1 MNLFNEHINCK
12 RMYQEIIKMPRM
24 KITKVIIRQNKRLLD
39 KGTSSVEWTPESDIQ
54 VIIGGNGNGKSSL
67 GRELSP
73 LPATKADYEPNGYKE
88 VWCET
93 EVDTFISITDF
104 DAKHIHSFIRVSDN
118 VNLNDGGTAKV
129 QLQLIKEHLKFTPK
143 HHELL
148 CGDIKF
154 TQISANERKALF
166 TQMGDFNVDYAIELF
181 DKLKKSLNESKGA
194 YSHTSRKL
202 LEEQNQQ
209 LSEEEIDAIKGR
221 LRRYSEKINKALS
234 FRDNFVV
241 DDRIH
246 SEIQRIEENIELV
259 INEARKHWISH
270 VGFDSFSDL
279 DAEIGKW
286 RNSRDS
292 IQEQIDLKQSALE
305 QNSSTLNKISDG
317 AIKKK
322 ELEQQL
328 ESLDKELA
336 TLDSKVPDN
345 VDLSILDMYT
355 LDDFK
360 NAYKSLESSLS
371 EFDVIFKNLQS
382 LKEYKFTKEKIEEV
396 QSSHT
401 ELVKYINHKGDILRI
416 TSNYVRQVE
425 SHDPTKCPKCE
436 HQWIEGV
443 SDSELKEKKAQV
455 SKLEKLL
462 EVANERLKERDIE
475 LEASQEYQITK
486 GSYYRLVS
494 ENHHLVKTNLINKIN
509 EEDLEESP
517 LTYSEKFR
525 NFIKTLSYL
534 GKKKSL
540 GEKRLS
546 LMEQLKFC
554 NDLETL
560 ATGNDLT
567 TDSLEKLNVE
577 IDKLHEKE
585 IECNS
590 KVRELENL
598 RVKCQYMEH
607 HRQTIERLESELEE
621 AYVNL
626 SKYNVNNMVD
636 EMVMECEKESTEL
649 TKKLTMF
656 NSSKAIIDHLS
667 KTVDDLVMDQEIIK
681 VAMEELG
688 PEKGLIAES
697 LNSFMGEFINQ
708 MNLVIGSI
716 WTTPLKVLPCSVSKK
731 GLDYLFPVM
740 SYDKNRTTKDVKLR
754 SEGEMEIIDFTFTL
768 IAASCMGL
776 EGYPLFLDETGR
788 PFTENHKVRFYD
800 YLKLL
805 ADSGKVSTIFLIS
818 HYIATVE
825 ILTRAEVVN
834 LDPTGITVKSNQ
846 NRNFKINE

>member
-1 MNLFNEHINCK
+1 
-12 RMYQEIIKMPRM
+12 MPHM

-39 KGTSSVEWTPESDIQ
+39 KGTSSVEWTPQSDIQ

-88 VWCET
+88 VWCEN

-104 DAKHIHSFIRVSDN
+104 EAKHTHSFIRASDN
-118 VNLNDGGTAKV
+118 VNLNDGGTGKV

-148 CGDIKF
+148 CGDLKF
-154 TQISANERKALF
+154 TKMSSNERKALF

-181 DKLKKSLNESKGA
+181 DKLKKSLNEAKGA
-194 YSHTSRKL
+194 HSHANRKL

-234 FRDNFVV
+234 FRDNFVE
-241 DDRIH
+241 DEHIH
-246 SEIQRIEENIELV
+246 LQIQRIEESIESVL
-259 INEARKHWISH
+259 NEAKKHWLSH
-270 VGFDSFSDL
+270 IGFDSFSEL

-292 IQEQIDLKQSALE
+292 LQETIDSKQTALE
-305 QNSSTLNKISDG
+305 QNSTTLNKISDG
-317 AIKKK
+317 AIKRK

-328 ESLDKELA
+328 ESLNEEMSQLDTKAPADVDL
-336 TLDSKVPDN
+336 TLLDS
-345 VDLSILDMYT
+345 YT

-360 NAYKSLESSLS
+360 NAYKSLESSIS
-371 EFDVIFKNLQS
+371 EFDVVFKNLQE
-382 LKEYKFTKEKIEEV
+382 LKDYKFTKEKMDEI
-396 QSSHT
+396 QTSHT
-401 ELVKYINHKGDILRI
+401 ELVKYINHKSDLLRV

-443 SDSELKEKKAQV
+443 TDEELKQKKDQI

-475 LEASQEYQITK
+475 LEASREYQIAKVT
-486 GSYYRLVS
+486 YYRLIS
-494 ENHHLVKTNLINKIN
+494 ENHHLVKTNLINKIDEAMM
-509 EEDLEESP
+509 EEAP

-525 NFIKTLSYL
+525 NYLKTLTYL

-540 GEKRLS
+540 EQKKES
-546 LMEQLKFC
+546 LDEQLKFC
-554 NDLETL
+554 NDLESL
-560 ATGNDLT
+560 ATGNNLT
-567 TDSLEKLNVE
+567 TDSIDKLNGE

-585 IECNS
+585 IECNA
-590 KVRELENL
+590 KIRDLEDL
-598 RVKCQYMEH
+598 RMKCLYMDH
-607 HRQTIERLESELEE
+607 HRQTIERLEEELEE

-626 SKYNVNNMVD
+626 TKYNINNMVD
-636 EMVMECEKESTEL
+636 EVVMECEKESTEL
-649 TKKLTMF
+649 TKKMTMF

-667 KTVDDLVMDQEIIK
+667 KTVDDLAMDQEIIK

-740 SYDKNRTTKDVKLR
+740 SYDKNRTSKDVKLR

-834 LDPTGITVKSNQ
+834 LDPTGTTIKSNQ